1 MREDQN
7 VVHQLGEIKEKGLDQ
22 LFHTLYS
29 SCHSSLLS
37 DVCIYACYCSTKSD
51 YFLTYPPCFHM
62 QESTEHCWW
71 SLSPLEPLSVRTLSP
86 ICSSSSSSHPGGIG
100 TKELPASFLQRVL
113 LFVALFWNPDTKS
126 ILSKTLPWWLRQEK
140 IIILLIYPKTYASER
155 EWISIISYSGDKTLS

>member
-7 VVHQLGEIKEKGLDQ
+7 VAHQLGEIKEKGLDQ

-37 DVCIYACYCSTKSD
+37 DVCIYACYCSTIFSHISPMPLFPHARK
-51 YFLTYPPCFHM
+51 YRALLVVTF
-62 QESTEHCWW
+62 STRAAFCQD
-71 SLSPLEPLSVRTLSP
+71 PLSYMLILLIITSRWDRQ
-86 ICSSSSSSHPGGIG
+86 
-100 TKELPASFLQRVL
+100 ELPASFLQRVL
-113 LFVALFWNPDTKS
+113 LLVALFWNPDTKS